1 MSDET
6 VNDLLSQLQN
16 IPRESKANEDSLELT
31 PDNVE
36 EFLLKYSGRLIKDS
50 VESVENLKDFID
62 SAPDADHSEA
72 LASLIRSATSSID
85 ILQRIMTS
93 REKNEN
99 TKEVTKM
106 KIESQQTK
114 TDKEIGAQLLM
125 SREELLKE
133 LIDKSNELI
142 DIEVKDITSESVD
155 Q

>member
-6 VNDLLSQLQN
+6 VNDLLSQLQE

-85 ILQRIMTS
+85 ILQRIVTS
-93 REKNEN
+93 REKNTN
-99 TKEVTKM
+99 TKEVTQM
-106 KIESQQTK
+106 KIDSQQAK
-114 TDKEIGAQLLM
+114 TNKEIGAQLLLT
-125 SREELLKE
+125 REELLKE
-133 LIDKSNELI
+133 LIDKSNDSDTI
-142 DIEVKDITSESVD
+142 DVEVREIETE
-155 Q
+155 

>member
-1 MSDET
+1 
-6 VNDLLSQLQN
+6 
-16 IPRESKANEDSLELT
+16 
-31 PDNVE
+31 
-36 EFLLKYSGRLIKDS
+36 
-50 VESVENLKDFID
+50 
-62 SAPDADHSEA
+62 
-72 LASLIRSATSSID
+72 
-85 ILQRIMTS
+85 MTS

-133 LIDKSNELI
+133 LIDKSNEP
-142 DIEVKDITSESVD
+142 IEVEVEDITNESVN

>member
-1 MSDET
+1 VSDET
-6 VNDLLSQLQN
+6 VNDLLSQLQE

-85 ILQRIMTS
+85 ILQRIVTS
-93 REKNEN
+93 REKNTN
-99 TKEVTKM
+99 TKEVTQM
-106 KIESQQTK
+106 KIDSQQARTN
-114 TDKEIGAQLLM
+114 KEIGAQLLLT
-125 SREELLKE
+125 REELLKE
-133 LIDKSNELI
+133 LIDKSI
-142 DIEVKDITSESVD
+142 DSDTIDVEVREIETE
-155 Q
+155 

>member
-1 MSDET
+1 VSDET
-6 VNDLLSQLQN
+6 VNDLLSQLQE

-85 ILQRIMTS
+85 ILQRIVTS
-93 REKNEN
+93 REKNTN
-99 TKEVTKM
+99 TKEVTQM
-106 KIESQQTK
+106 KIDSQQAK
-114 TDKEIGAQLLM
+114 TNKEIGAQLLLT
-125 SREELLKE
+125 REELLKE
-133 LIDKSNELI
+133 LIDKSNDSDTI
-142 DIEVKDITSESVD
+142 DVEVREIETE
-155 Q
+155 

>member
-6 VNDLLSQLQN
+6 VNDLLSQLQE

-85 ILQRIMTS
+85 ILQRIVTS
-93 REKNEN
+93 REKNTN
-99 TKEVTKM
+99 TKEVTQM
-106 KIESQQTK
+106 KIDSQQARTN
-114 TDKEIGAQLLM
+114 KEIGAQLLLT
-125 SREELLKE
+125 REELLKE
-133 LIDKSNELI
+133 LIDKSNDSDTI
-142 DIEVKDITSESVD
+142 DVEVREIETE
-155 Q
+155 

>member
-6 VNDLLSQLQN
+6 VNDLLSQLQE

-85 ILQRIMTS
+85 ILQRIVTS
-93 REKNEN
+93 REKNTN
-99 TKEVTKM
+99 TKEVTQM
-106 KIESQQTK
+106 KIDSQQARTN
-114 TDKEIGAQLLM
+114 KEIGAQLLLT
-125 SREELLKE
+125 REELLKE
-133 LIDKSNELI
+133 LIDKSI
-142 DIEVKDITSESVD
+142 DSDTIDVEVREIETE
-155 Q
+155 

>member
-1 MSDET
+1 VSHET

-16 IPRESKANEDSLELT
+16 IPRESKADEDNLELT
-31 PDNVE
+31 PENVE

-93 REKNEN
+93 R
-99 TKEVTKM
+99 KE
-106 KIESQQTK
+106 
-114 TDKEIGAQLLM
+114 
-125 SREELLKE
+125 
-133 LIDKSNELI
+133 
-142 DIEVKDITSESVD
+142 
-155 Q
+155 

>member
-6 VNDLLSQLQN
+6 VNDLLSQLQE

-85 ILQRIMTS
+85 ILQRIVTS
-93 REKNEN
+93 REKNTN
-99 TKEVTKM
+99 TKEVTQM
-106 KIESQQTK
+106 KIDSQQAK
-114 TDKEIGAQLLM
+114 TNKEIGAQLLLT
-125 SREELLKE
+125 REELLKE
-133 LIDKSNELI
+133 LIDKSI
-142 DIEVKDITSESVD
+142 DSDTIDVEVREIETE
-155 Q
+155 

>member
-6 VNDLLSQLQN
+6 VDDLLSQLQN
-16 IPRESKANEDSLELT
+16 IPRESKANEDDLELSS
-31 PDNVE
+31 DNVE
-36 EFLLKYSGRLIKDS
+36 EFLLKYSGKLIKGS

-106 KIESQQTK
+106 KIESQQNK
-114 TDKEIGAQLLM
+114 TDKEITAQLLM

-133 LIDKSNELI
+133 LIDKSKEP
-142 DIEVKDITSESVD
+142 IEAEVEDITEASD